1 MTLEETKF
9 FFEHKTE
16 EATRK
21 SHIRACTDFAQ
32 LCSILI
38 DRSLTESQRYIIE
51 QELKGYRLKASEEN
65 TYAVHKKKLH
75 RFKKFLRERFGW
87 VTNSYYTTL
96 YMILGM
102 VLGQTIGL
110 SIHPS
115 IGLSIG
121 LGVGISVGMALGAL
135 KDKALKK
142 ENKVLEFSS
151 KK

>member
-1 MTLEETKF
+1 MTLEETKS

-21 SHIRACTDFAQ
+21 SHIRAYKDFAQ

-38 DRSLTESQRYIIE
+38 DRPLTENQRNIIE
-51 QELKGYRLKASEEN
+51 QELKGYRLKATEEN
-65 TYAVHKKKLH
+65 TYAMHKKKLN
-75 RFKKFLRERFGW
+75 RIKKFLRERFGW
-87 VTNSYYTTL
+87 VTSSYYTTL

-121 LGVGISVGMALGAL
+121 LGVGLSVGMALGAQ

-142 ENKVLEFSS
+142 ENKVLEFSP
-151 KK
+151 K

>member
-1 MTLEETKF
+1 MTLEETSS

-21 SHIRACTDFAQ
+21 SHKRTYTDFAQ
-32 LCSILI
+32 LCRILI
-38 DRSLTESQRYIIE
+38 DRPLTESQRNIIE

-65 TYAVHKKKLH
+65 TYAMHKKKLN
-75 RFKKFLRERFGW
+75 RIKKFLRERFGW
-87 VTNSYYTTL
+87 VTSSYYTTL

-121 LGVGISVGMALGAL
+121 LGVGLSVGMALGAQ
-135 KDKALKK
+135 KDKVLKK
-142 ENKVLEFSS
+142 ENKVLEFSP
-151 KK
+151 K

>member
-21 SHIRACTDFAQ
+21 SHKRTYKDFAQ
-32 LCSILI
+32 FCRILI
-38 DRSLTESQRYIIE
+38 DRPLTESQRNIIE
-51 QELKGYRLKASEEN
+51 QELKEYRLKASEEN
-65 TYAVHKKKLH
+65 TYAKHKKKLN

-121 LGVGISVGMALGAL
+121 LGVGISVGMALGVL